1 MVFSIFYTLLTTLPV
16 YAIKSLGKTES
27 EGALMVTAMLASAI
41 IFRPFSGKLLE
52 KFGKKR
58 ILVFAMVIY
67 AITMVLY
74 LVFNGYVSLLVL
86 RFLHGISFAVA
97 TTATGAIA
105 ADVIPPGKR
114 GEGLGYFAMALNI
127 AMVLGPFA
135 GLTLLQYV
143 SFHQLFMILS
153 VTSFVGI
160 ALAFLVSVPEV
171 EIPPVKEKFS
181 IHALFELKAL
191 PVSVISGLVGFAYS
205 GIVSFISVYS
215 IQLHLEKVSGYF
227 FVVFAA
233 VMLLS
238 RPVTGKIFDLRGP
251 NVILIP
257 SLFLFA
263 AGLYLLSITQTG
275 GMLMLAAAL
284 AGLGYGSLLPGFQTM
299 AVDSADPHRSGHA
312 TATFFTLY
320 DTGIALGTY
329 TLGLIAGHAGFSTVY
344 LVAAGLGLFVL
355 VLYIIMQ
362 QVKKKVASR
371 S

>member
-16 YAIKSLGKTES
+16 YAIESLGKTES

-52 KFGKKR
+52 KFGKKK
-58 ILVFAMVIY
+58 ILVSAMIIY
-67 AITMVLY
+67 AITMILY
-74 LVFNGYVSLLVL
+74 LVFSDYTSLLVL

-135 GLTLLQYV
+135 GLTLLQFV
-143 SFHQLFMILS
+143 SFHQLFIILS
-153 VTSFVGI
+153 ITSFVGI
-160 ALAFLVSVPEV
+160 GLTFLVRVPEL
-171 EIPPVKEKFS
+171 EMQPVKEKFS

-191 PVSVISGLVGFAYS
+191 PVSIISGLVGFAYS

-215 IQLHLEKVSGYF
+215 HQLHLEKVSGYF

-251 NVILIP
+251 NVIIMP

-275 GMLMLAAAL
+275 GMLLLAAAL
-284 AGLGYGSLLPGFQTM
+284 AGLGYSSLLPGFQTM

-329 TLGLIAGHAGFSTVY
+329 SLGIIAGHAGFSTVY
-344 LVAAGLGLFVL
+344 LVAAGIGLL
-355 VLYIIMQ
+355 VLILFILMQ
-362 QVKKKVASR
+362 RAKKKVASR
-371 S
+371 